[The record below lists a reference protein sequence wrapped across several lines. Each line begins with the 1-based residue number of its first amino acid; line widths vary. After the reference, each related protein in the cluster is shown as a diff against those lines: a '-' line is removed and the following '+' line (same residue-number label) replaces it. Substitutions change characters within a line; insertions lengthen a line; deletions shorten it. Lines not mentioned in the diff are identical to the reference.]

1 MDRHSDTE
9 ELLSDAPRAPKTW
22 VFPRAAA
29 AILGGVG
36 LLGVGFVG
44 LKSSPGLRSKS
55 RNYLGLEAVECF
67 EQGMFYTSPH
77 KLDSTERSVELSAEA
92 CQTRC
97 QVVPEC
103 SHFTYWPD
111 GGCLLTGEESYVKA
125 APFKYSATVTGP
137 KFCKEAIEAAQ
148 DAVSA
153 AGEAASGLVQPVAD
167 ATSGLVQPVADATSG
182 LVQPV
187 ADAVN
192 GGWPDSSAV
201 HGAWPDSSAVSD
213 AASSAVGA
221 ANDAVDAVN
230 SKDAQSSWGASIQHA
245 ADSVT
250 SGVQGA
256 ASAVADA
263 ATGAVGSA
271 TEAVQK
277 VVATV
282 GLNGTACSAYPA
294 CVSVGIT
301 EGDCCP
307 NTDKVSLG
315 CCAGF
320 PKMVEEVKIAAGSEC
335 TLFPQCM
342 SLNITG
348 ACCPTPEGVRLGCC
362 GPEI

>member
-153 AGEAASGLVQPVAD
+153 AGEAASGL
-167 ATSGLVQPVADATSG
+167 
-182 LVQPV
+182 
-187 ADAVN
+187 
-192 GGWPDSSAV
+192 
-201 HGAWPDSSAVSD
+201 
-213 AASSAVGA
+213 
-221 ANDAVDAVN
+221 
-230 SKDAQSSWGASIQHA
+230 DAQSSWGASIQHA